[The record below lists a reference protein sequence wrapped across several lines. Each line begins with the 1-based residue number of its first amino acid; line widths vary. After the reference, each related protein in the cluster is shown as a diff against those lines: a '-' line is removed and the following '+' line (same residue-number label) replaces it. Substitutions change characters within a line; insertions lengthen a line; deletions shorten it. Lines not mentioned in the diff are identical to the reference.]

1 MTTLPYWPRLMGATL
16 ANKYVG
22 VGKTKFLQDVGTVW
36 PEPIR
41 MGRRLVWDRLALDRA
56 ADRLSG
62 DNNNADPLMGAL
74 NDS

>member
-1 MTTLPYWPRLMGATL
+1 MTPMPYWPRLMGAAL
-16 ANKYVG
+16 ASMYVG
-22 VGKTKFLQDVGTVW
+22 VSKTKFLQDVGTIW

-56 ADRLSG
+56 ADGLS
-62 DNNNADPLMGAL
+62 DHNDNADPLMGAL